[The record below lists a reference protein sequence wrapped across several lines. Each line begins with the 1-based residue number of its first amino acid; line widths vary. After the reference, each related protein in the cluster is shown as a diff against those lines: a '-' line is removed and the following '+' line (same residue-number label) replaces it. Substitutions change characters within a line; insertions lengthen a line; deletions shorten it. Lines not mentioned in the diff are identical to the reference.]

1 MAPRTTASAKFE
13 SKPCSGSANPT
24 IRARCNSSK
33 KYSRSEALA
42 QKIFELHARIRF
54 GIAIF
59 HDHGSL
65 QRESPFCAGGM
76 RYHARAWNHDRFFG
90 NDQRF
95 GFRGGVDR

>member
-1 MAPRTTASAKFE
+1 MSPRTTAIARFE
-13 SKPCSGSANPT
+13 SKPCSGSVNPT
-24 IRARCNSSK
+24 IRAPCNSSK

-65 QRESPFCAGGM
+65 KGESPFCARCM
-76 RYHARAWNHDRFFG
+76 RDRARAGNHDSFFG
-90 NDQRF
+90 NDQRL
-95 GFRGGVDR
+95 GFRGSV